1 MHAGRVERGFELVEE
16 AFAEV
21 VQLQRGTGAA
31 LAVWLEGRWLVDL
44 WGGSADASGGSAWA
58 RDSIVQP
65 YSVTKPFGLRLSLR

>member
-44 WGGSADASGGSAWA
+44 WV
-58 RDSIVQP
+58 RCI
-65 YSVTKPFGLRLSLR
+65 